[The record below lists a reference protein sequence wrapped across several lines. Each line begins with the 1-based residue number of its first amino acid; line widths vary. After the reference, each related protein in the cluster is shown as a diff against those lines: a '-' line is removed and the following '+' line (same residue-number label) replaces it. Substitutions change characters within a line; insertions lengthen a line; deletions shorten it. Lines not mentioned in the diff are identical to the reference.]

1 MASGGENRHLMVI
14 SELLAGLWGFYYCL
28 VYKENKIPADIMTGG
43 VGKTSFEAVFQMQ
56 KVNHTSLFIKQVE
69 LTS

>member
-14 SELLAGLWGFYYCL
+14 SEVLAGLWGFYYCL
-28 VYKENKIPADIMTGG
+28 VYRENKIPADIMIGE

-56 KVNHTSLFIKQVE
+56 KVNQTYLFIKQVV

>member
-1 MASGGENRHLMVI
+1 
-14 SELLAGLWGFYYCL
+14 
-28 VYKENKIPADIMTGG
+28 MTGG

-56 KVNHTSLFIKQVE
+56 KVNHTSLFIKQVV

>member
-1 MASGGENRHLMVI
+1 MIGE
-14 SELLAGLWGFYYCL
+14 
-28 VYKENKIPADIMTGG
+28 

-56 KVNHTSLFIKQVE
+56 KVNQTSLFIKQVV